1 MSYHILHITQ
11 KCSLSVDRGLLVCKL
26 PNGSQNKIA
35 ITDIRAIIVTVQGVC
50 FSNECIARLLEQN
63 AIIMH
68 CNNQYK
74 PVGWSVPF
82 DRIIRAEAFQ
92 NQIKQNEIFNNKL
105 WKKILKQKTLNQA
118 FMLDFMKI
126 EHNLYKLIEK
136 PLLSEGN
143 IARQYWQKYFASIG
157 ANVIREKQGAE
168 SFENG
173 ALNYGYAVINSLIL
187 RSIII
192 HGLIPSLGIHHKERY
207 RSTPLVYDLM
217 EPLRGFVD
225 YILYQFFIEDFE
237 NFKEQ
242 NFNIWIRFLGESL
255 KNFRID
261 YTKKSYKFMDAID
274 IYINSITQSIITQDE
289 NKAWIPSLNTLYF
302 YKSKEF
308 NREYEE

>member
-11 KCSLSVDRGLLVCKL
+11 KCSILVDKGLLICKMQ
-26 PNGSQNKIA
+26 NGILNKIA
-35 ITDIRAIIVTVQGVC
+35 IADIRAIIIVTQGVC

-74 PVGWSVPF
+74 PVGWSIPF

-105 WKKILKQKTLNQA
+105 WKRIVKQKALNQA
-118 FMLDFMKI
+118 FMLDFAKV
-126 EHNLYKLIEK
+126 EHNLYKLIER
-136 PLLSEGN
+136 PLMSEAN
-143 IARQYWQKYFASIG
+143 IARHYWQKYFTSLG

-168 SFENG
+168 NFENG
-173 ALNYGYAVINSLIL
+173 ALNYGYAVMNSLIL

-192 HGLIPSLGIHHKERY
+192 HGLIPSIGLHHKERY

-225 YILYQFFIEDFE
+225 YILYQFFIKDFE
-237 NFKEQ
+237 NFQEQ
-242 NFNIWIRFLGESL
+242 NFDIWVRFLGESL
-255 KNFRID
+255 KNFRIN
-261 YTKKSYKFMDAID
+261 YEEKSYKLMDAVD
-274 IYINSITQSIITQDE
+274 FYVNSITQSYIKEDE
-289 NKAWIPSLNTLYF
+289 NKAWIPSLEKIFF